1 LLVCR
6 SQKQQFHKE
15 GAPEKQKSKIIT
27 APSGQKYRDRAA
39 ERRDGGTIVT
49 EDGAV
54 IDEASLLGKRRE
66 ERRRKRVDGKMK
78 KVRKR

>member
-1 LLVCR
+1 MLLLLVVVLVVCR
-6 SQKQQFHKE
+6 THKQQFHKE

-54 IDEASLLGKRRE
+54 IDEASLLGKIVG
-66 ERRRKRVDGKMK
+66 VDEKTTK
-78 KVRKR
+78 